1 MKNFNLI
8 NHNKTL
14 KVEFS
19 FTPNTLAG
27 NCVVRFATNLNAP
40 FEQEFSASFPV
51 SDALKQ
57 KWAIT
62 DHYWNGLL
70 ICGKEIY
77 DDFGSSIDKDLAQRS
92 YEFDIDFAR
101 ELWYYYLN
109 LGWTFAQPVQNKNSD
124 CDPQTGIAY
133 GELT

>member
-1 MKNFNLI
+1 MDIKMKIFNLI
-8 NHNKTL
+8 NNNKTL
-14 KVEFS
+14 KVGFYFS
-19 FTPNTLAG
+19 SNTTAG
-27 NCVVRFATNLNAP
+27 TCTVRFATNLNTTL
-40 FEQEFSASFPV
+40 EQEFSASFPL

-70 ICGKEIY
+70 ICGEVI
-77 DDFGSSIDKDLAQRS
+77 DDVIDKAHPQRS

-101 ELWYYYLN
+101 ELWYHYRN
-109 LGWTFAQPVQNKNSD
+109 LGWSAVQTVQDKNSD

>member
-1 MKNFNLI
+1 MENFNLI
-8 NHNKTL
+8 NHDKTL
-14 KVEFS
+14 KVVFS
-19 FTPNTLAG
+19 FTPNTTAG
-27 NCVVRFATNLNAP
+27 TCAVRFATNLNTP
-40 FEQEFSASFPV
+40 FEQEFSASFPL

-70 ICGKEIY
+70 ICGETVF
-77 DDFGSSIDKDLAQRS
+77 DDCIAMTDKDHAQRS

-109 LGWTFAQPVQNKNSD
+109 LGWTVVQPVQNKNSD

-133 GELT
+133 GEMT